1 MSGEPMPPGET
12 GTELTSGA
20 ARDALGAALKGVMTR
35 GQQEE
40 RQKEEVLIPR
50 RRLVLRDLDVRR
62 EGRSI
67 VLTAKFR
74 GCPSV
79 TVKLNRA
86 WARVLAGRIKR
97 VLSV

>member
-1 MSGEPMPPGET
+1 MSGEPIPPGET

-20 ARDALGAALKGVMTR
+20 AMDALGAALKVVMTR

-40 RQKEEVLIPR
+40 RQEEEVLTPR

-62 EGRSI
+62 EGRYI

-79 TVKLNRA
+79 TVKLNRG
-86 WARVLAGRIKR
+86 WARVLRGRLTR
-97 VLSV
+97 VLNA